1 MSYQFLPPLSDA
13 EYEALRE
20 DIAQNGMR
28 HPILVDEKGKILD
41 GHHRARIASELGFKP
56 ERQVLGGLTETEK
69 RDVAFKMN
77 VARRHL
83 DTAAK
88 RAVVV
93 ASLKADPRLSDRQH
107 ARRTGSTHPTVAGI
121 RAELEARGQVES
133 FTTRTDAKGVEQPAS
148 RPSQPAAKPVE
159 ADAQLDT
166 PTDHGV
172 SEADGVPAPEA
183 GDGAGELRG
192 TPAPQTAV
200 DGPGASPSTD
210 ASGEGEDP
218 PSLVRA
224 DAAGD
229 PTDRP
234 SAGSPV
240 NPLDDP
246 EQVEI
251 DRRERVSARVAAGL
265 VHLHEALE
273 PDPIAWLCEWMPD
286 AYKGRGAQLVEDTLT
301 PTGLRTIAKHLDTLA
316 DYLDK
321 TEGAL

>member
-41 GHHRARIASELGFKP
+41 GHHRARIAAELGFKP
-56 ERQVLGGLTETEK
+56 ERETLHGLTEVEK

-192 TPAPQTAV
+192 TPAPQTAIE
-200 DGPGASPSTD
+200 GPGVSPSVD
-210 ASGEGEDP
+210 ADGEGTTTDP
-218 PSLVRA
+218 DGA

-246 EQVEI
+246 EEVE
-251 DRRERVSARVAAGL
+251 RQHRLRSSKSVAEGL
-265 VHLHEALE
+265 VHLYSALD
-273 PDPIAWLCEWMPD
+273 PDPIRWLTKWVPD
-286 AYKGRGAQLVEDTLT
+286 AYGNRGIPFVEDILT
-301 PTGLRTIAKHLDTLA
+301 PEGIRTVAKHLDTLA

-321 TEGAL
+321 TDGAL